1 MPRRDLWQRYRKNR
15 AALLGLSVFGV
26 VAVTAIVGP
35 LLYTSDPW
43 ALATRPFLWPGDQRS
58 FPLGSDAMGRDVLA
72 GLIHGAWVSLLI
84 GLAATAASVGIGTT
98 VGALAGYF
106 SGWVDDVLMRLTEV
120 FQTIP
125 NFIFVIVL
133 VTIFKPA
140 IRTIVLAIAIVSWP
154 PIARLVRAEFLTL
167 RRREFVQACIVLGMT
182 ETRIIW
188 RQILPNCLA
197 PVVVFGS
204 IMVATAILVEAGL
217 AFLGLGDPNVMSW
230 GKMIGDGRGAL
241 RTAWYLSAIPG
252 VAILLTVLSL
262 NLVGEGLND
271 ALNPRID
278 QRGRRF

>member
-1 MPRRDLWQRYRKNR
+1 MPRRDLWQRYRTNR
-15 AALLGLSVFGV
+15 AAVLGLGVFGT
-26 VAVTAIVGP
+26 VAATAIVGP
-35 LLYTSDPW
+35 LLYRSDPW
-43 ALATRPFLWPGDQRS
+43 AFATRPFLWPGDRPG

-72 GLIHGAWVSLLI
+72 GVIHGAWVSLLI
-84 GLAATAASVGIGTT
+84 GLTATAASVGIGTT
-98 VGALAGYF
+98 IGACAGYF
-106 SGWVDDVLMRLTEV
+106 RGRVDDALMRLTEV

-125 NFIFVIVL
+125 NFVFVIVL
-133 VTIFKPA
+133 VTIFKPS

-167 RRREFVQACIVLGMT
+167 RQREFVQACIVLGMS
-182 ETRIIW
+182 EPRIIW

-197 PVVVFGS
+197 PVIVLGS

-271 ALNPRID
+271 ALNPRLD
-278 QRGRRF
+278 QRGWR

>member
-15 AALLGLSVFGV
+15 AAVLGLGVFG
-26 VAVTAIVGP
+26 AVSATAILGP
-35 LLYTSDPW
+35 LLYSSDPW
-43 ALATRPFLWPGDQRS
+43 ALATRPFLWPGDRPGL
-58 FPLGSDAMGRDVLA
+58 PLGSDAMGRDVLA
-72 GLIHGAWVSLLI
+72 GVIHGAWVSLLI
-84 GLAATAASVGIGTT
+84 GLTATAASIGIGTT
-98 VGALAGYF
+98 IGAFAGYF
-106 SGWVDDVLMRLTEV
+106 RGWVDDALMRLTEV

-133 VTIFKPA
+133 VAIFKPS

-167 RRREFVQACIVLGMT
+167 RQREFVQACIALGMR
-182 ETRIIW
+182 ESHIIW

-197 PVVVFGS
+197 PVIVLGS

-230 GKMIGDGRGAL
+230 GKMIGDGRGSL
-241 RTAWYLSAIPG
+241 RSAWYLSAIPG
-252 VAILLTVLSL
+252 LAILLTVLSL

-271 ALNPRID
+271 ALNPRLD
-278 QRGRRF
+278 RQ

>member
-1 MPRRDLWQRYRKNR
+1 MPRRGLWQRYRKNR
-15 AALLGLSVFGV
+15 AAVLGLGVFGA
-26 VAVTAIVGP
+26 VAAMAILGP
-35 LLYTSDPW
+35 LLYNSDPW
-43 ALATRPFLWPGDQRS
+43 ALATRPFLWPGDRPG

-72 GLIHGAWVSLLI
+72 GVIHGAWVSLLI
-84 GLAATAASVGIGTT
+84 GLTATAASVGIGTT
-98 VGALAGYF
+98 IGAFAGYF
-106 SGWVDDVLMRLTEV
+106 RGWVDDALMRLTEV

-133 VTIFKPA
+133 VAIFKPS
-140 IRTIVLAIAIVSWP
+140 IRTVVLAIAIVSWP

-167 RRREFVQACIVLGMT
+167 RQREFVQACIVLGMSESRT
-182 ETRIIW
+182 IW

-197 PVVVFGS
+197 PVIVLGS

-230 GKMIGDGRGAL
+230 GKMIGDGRGSL

-271 ALNPRID
+271 ALNPRLN
-278 QRGRRF
+278 QR

>member
-1 MPRRDLWQRYRKNR
+1 V
-15 AALLGLSVFGV
+15 LGLGVFGA
-26 VAVTAIVGP
+26 VAATAIVGP
-35 LLYTSDPW
+35 LLYRSDPW
-43 ALATRPFLWPGDQRS
+43 ALATRPFLWPGDRQG
-58 FPLGSDAMGRDVLA
+58 FPLGSDSMGRDVLA
-72 GLIHGAWVSLLI
+72 GVIHGAWVSLLI
-84 GLAATAASVGIGTT
+84 GLTATATAVGIGTT
-98 VGALAGYF
+98 IGAFAGYF
-106 SGWVDDVLMRLTEV
+106 RGWVDDALMRLTEV

-133 VTIFKPA
+133 VTIFRPS

-167 RRREFVQACIVLGMT
+167 RRREFVQACIALGMS
-182 ETRIIW
+182 ELRIIW

-197 PVVVFGS
+197 PMIVLGS

-230 GKMIGDGRGAL
+230 GKMIGDGRGSL

-271 ALNPRID
+271 ALNPRLD
-278 QRGRRF
+278 QR

>member
-15 AALLGLSVFGV
+15 AALLGLSVFGA
-26 VAVTAIVGP
+26 VAVTALAGP

-106 SGWVDDVLMRLTEV
+106 GGWVDDALMRLTEV

-182 ETRIIW
+182 ESRIIW

-197 PVVVFGS
+197 PVIVFGS